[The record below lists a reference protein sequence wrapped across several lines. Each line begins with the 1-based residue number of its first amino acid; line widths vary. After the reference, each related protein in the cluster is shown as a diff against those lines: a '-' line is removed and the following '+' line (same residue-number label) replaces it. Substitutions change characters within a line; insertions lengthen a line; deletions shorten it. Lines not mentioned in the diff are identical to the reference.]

1 MRASHRAHFA
11 TVAGCL
17 ASVAGSALA
26 QQVDPALMATR
37 RDTIQQ
43 AIAAAEGGDH
53 VRALDLA
60 QRAGEIA
67 MSPSLRG
74 VIAHEAAA
82 LGRWSLALGQ
92 GQSCVAEAERDL
104 SVPDRALVLES
115 CRSTVEQAAPRVGRV
130 IVALPPRRP
139 DGARVRVDGNELP
152 PAVWG
157 LPYVV
162 TAGSIAVE
170 VTAPGYAP
178 TLTRVDVAE
187 GTHVEVPVT
196 WTATPAPP
204 PVAAPV
210 AAPVRST
217 PRTTAPPPSGPG
229 AAPWIVVGGGAVG
242 LGLAG
247 LFLALGDRAYP
258 ACNDTA
264 AGCPD
269 SAEADHQRY
278 ATLHTAA
285 GVSAWV
291 GGAAVAGG
299 LTWWLLARSRGGAA
313 TTAIGVVPTPGG
325 LAVGYGRAF

>member
-1 MRASHRAHFA
+1 MIATQPARFA
-11 TVAGCL
+11 TAL
-17 ASVAGSALA
+17 ACIAAAGSALA

-43 AIAAAEGGDH
+43 ALAAAEGGDH
-53 VRALDLA
+53 ARALDLA

-92 GQSCVAEAERDL
+92 GQSCVAEAERDP
-104 SVPDRALVLES
+104 SVPDRALLLES
-115 CRSTVEQAAPRVGRV
+115 CRRIVTEAGPRVGRV
-130 IVALPPRRP
+130 VVALPPQGP
-139 DGARVRVDGNELP
+139 DGARVRVDGNDLP
-152 PAVWG
+152 PAAWG

-178 TLTRVDVAE
+178 TVTRVEVAE
-187 GTHVEVPVT
+187 GARVEVPVT
-196 WTATPAPP
+196 WTAIPAPS
-204 PVAAPV
+204 PVVPAP
-210 AAPVRST
+210 APLVRAPT
-217 PRTTAPPPSGPG
+217 PRPRPAGPG
-229 AAPWIVVGGGAVG
+229 VAPWVVVGVGAVG

-247 LFLALGDRAYP
+247 LFFALGDAAYP

-269 SAEADHQRY
+269 SAEADHGRY
-278 ATLHTAA
+278 AALHTAA

-299 LTWWLLARSRGGAA
+299 ITWWLIARARGGA
-313 TTAIGVVPTPGG
+313 TTSAAVGVVPMRGG
-325 LAVGYGRAF
+325 LAVGFGRAF